1 MPTKAFWSRRDLPRS
16 RDKTDPSPTG
26 SDTKP
31 RTPSDIMLSED
42 TGEEQN

>member
-1 MPTKAFWSRRDLPRS
+1 LRKSK
-16 RDKTDPSPTG
+16 DKTDPYPIG

-31 RTPSDIMLSED
+31 IIPSDTMLSED

>member
-1 MPTKAFWSRRDLPRS
+1 VPTKVFLSRRDLPRS
-16 RDKTDPSPTG
+16 RDKTDPSPIG

-31 RTPSDIMLSED
+31 RTQLDIMLSED